1 MTLPAG
7 HRVEATQA
15 LRPADGTA
23 DVDDLTSGRGHSLR
37 TMSWNQ
43 AQHDEFADVHDTDE
57 LSRRLLGPA
66 GAGGG
71 RSSHHDAVGV
81 LNRVCGTGDLG
92 AGFAALLICTSP
104 RWDRVT
110 RQLID
115 ALEASGVLTDDELD
129 RLADT
134 LVADAVV
141 FEFPA
146 AWVSPEW
153 LEIDITP
160 PGSARRYRINEH
172 TPMTVTRDIAPPLRR
187 WSARRVL
194 AADPSRMTDLLDL
207 TRRLDPRDRG
217 ALVLGLLDANGALN
231 AYDRRWLMQIGL
243 ATGMARVRCAAL
255 DLMTEL
261 DGAEAALRR
270 AAGDSDAKVRAWRP
284 RKLTLSEPLTLL

>member
-1 MTLPAG
+1 MTS
-7 HRVEATQA
+7 E
-15 LRPADGTA
+15 
-23 DVDDLTSGRGHSLR
+23 RGHSLR
-37 TMSWNQ
+37 TMSWNE
-43 AQHDEFADVHDTDE
+43 AQHDGFADVHDTDE
-57 LSRRLLGPA
+57 LCRRLLGPA
-66 GAGGG
+66 GVGGR
-71 RSSHHDAVGV
+71 RSSHHDAVDV
-81 LNRVCGTGDLG
+81 LSRVCGTGGLG
-92 AGFAALLICTSP
+92 AGLAALLICTSP

-110 RQLID
+110 RQLIA

-134 LVADAVV
+134 LAADAVV

-160 PGSARRYRINEH
+160 PGSARRYRIDEH
-172 TPMTVTRDIAPPLRR
+172 TPMAVTRDIAPPLRR
-187 WSARRVL
+187 WSARRML
-194 AADPSRMTDLLDL
+194 AADPSRFTDLLDL
-207 TRRLDPRDRG
+207 ARRLDPRDRG

-231 AYDRRWLMQIGL
+231 AGDRRRLMRIGL

-270 AAGDSDAKVRAWRP
+270 AAGDSDAQVRAWRP
-284 RKLTLSEPLTLL
+284 RELAVSEALTLAVTS